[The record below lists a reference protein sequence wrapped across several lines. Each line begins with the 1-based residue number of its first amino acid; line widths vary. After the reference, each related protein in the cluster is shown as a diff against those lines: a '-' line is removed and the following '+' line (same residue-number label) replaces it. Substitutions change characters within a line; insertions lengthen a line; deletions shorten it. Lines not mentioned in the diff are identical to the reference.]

1 MHSDNNSD
9 TFVFKLFT
17 ELCHILLQ
25 LLLRIYDKLYLS
37 RLSYSG
43 IYATFHSAII
53 QPPKQLTFQL
63 YIKNTRLC
71 HICIIN
77 RTHMLHLNSRYPT
90 SG

>member
-25 LLLRIYDKLYLS
+25 LLLRLYDKLYLS
-37 RLSYSG
+37 RLSYRG

-63 YIKNTRLC
+63 YIKK
-71 HICIIN
+71 HSI
-77 RTHMLHLNSRYPT
+77 MPHLYHKSYTYVTPK
-90 SG
+90 